1 MIGGRT
7 RYRKS
12 LANRARHL
20 MLRQIAF
27 QKKHKQR
34 LICKA
39 QGIAFIRYPC
49 LYKKCIR
56 DKHISKVMPSK
67 FEVLTNQDEVFAFVA
82 ELLDMHSNRRL
93 KEINLDLTDVQ
104 TIDSA
109 AICLLLS
116 VVCELSN
123 YGIKVTGNY
132 PKRTDCAK
140 FFIESGFLNHMKDS
154 HGKNFAIEVPNLIVE
169 AGTNKTRNK
178 DIAQAVRKASGFLLG
193 SPQRYQPA
201 YTVAM
206 EICSNSVEH
215 AYIERPKHWR
225 LGICYVDDHVSFTMT
240 DTGTGILKTL
250 HRKFLKEIKDTV
262 TLKDN
267 SDILYRAFL
276 RKYGSSTQLVNRNKG
291 LPCIL
296 DKFNSGLIKNLKV
309 ITNDVYLDFNN
320 IKEKHKMNNPFS
332 GVLFYWEVDNECID
346 NFVNNI
352 KI

>member
-1 MIGGRT
+1 MIKGRT
-7 RYRKS
+7 KYRKF
-12 LANRARHL
+12 LANRARRL
-20 MLRQIAF
+20 MLRKLSF
-27 QKKHKQR
+27 QDKHKQR

-39 QGIAFIRYPC
+39 QGRAFVRYPH
-49 LYKKCIR
+49 LYKKCVR
-56 DKHISKVMPSK
+56 DKSISKVMPQN
-67 FEVLTNQDEVFAFVA
+67 FEVLTNQEEVFRFVA

-93 KEINLDLTDVQ
+93 RQIYLDLTDVQ
-104 TIDSA
+104 SIDSA

-132 PKRTDCAK
+132 PSKTECAK
-140 FFIESGFLNHMKDS
+140 FFIESGFLNHMKDNS
-154 HGKNFAIEVPNLIVE
+154 GKEFVIETPNLIVE

-178 DIAQAVRKASGFLLG
+178 DIALAVRKASEFLLG

-215 AYIERPKHWR
+215 AYEKRPKHWR
-225 LGICYVDDHVSFTMT
+225 LGICHVDNHVAFTMT

-250 HRKFLKEIKDTV
+250 HRKFWKEIKDTV

-320 IKEKHKMNNPFS
+320 IKERKRMNNPFS
-332 GVLFYWEVDNECID
+332 GVLFYWEVDNKCID